1 MNDDERRSMQLGID
15 PKNCV
20 VVEDAAA
27 GVQAA
32 RLAGELMPNPILS
45 ASTHADD
52 DSSEDS
58 SPNARHPVHTP
69 CPLRRCLYI
78 GISLLQRWPCITS
91 LEAQQFTLLPGGFR
105 LRARCTGM
113 RVIGVTTTLAQEKM
127 LSEGPDAIRPD
138 IGHISV
144 DDLMHLNR
152 AHAKAADRAEN
163 VQQERIQSSKEA
175 STSGNVSS
183 G

>member
-1 MNDDERRSMQLGID
+1 MQLGID

-32 RLAGELMPNPILS
+32 RLAGELMLNPILS
-45 ASTHADD
+45 ASTHADDD

-78 GISLLQRWPCITS
+78 GIFLSQRWPCITR
-91 LEAQQFTLLPGGFR
+91 LQAQQSTFLPGGFR
-105 LRARCTGM
+105 LRACCAGM

-127 LSEGPDAIRPD
+127 LSEGADAIRPD

-144 DDLMHLNR
+144 DDLMSLNR
-152 AHAKAADRAEN
+152 AHAKTADRAES